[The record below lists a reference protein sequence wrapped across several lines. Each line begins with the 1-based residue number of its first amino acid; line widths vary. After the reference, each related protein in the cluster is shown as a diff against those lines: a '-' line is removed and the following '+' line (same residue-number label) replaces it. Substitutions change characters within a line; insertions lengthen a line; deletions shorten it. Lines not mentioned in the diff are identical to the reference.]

1 MVFCTLR
8 KRIKG
13 LARNKDYRG
22 RVKFVMEKSHQTI
35 RLAANQAR
43 GAPSFQEKARI
54 KGPRTELSG
63 IRGNLPGILLNLL
76 GIMFCLTGC
85 GEQAPGPGAT
95 ASGETKSAEPA
106 VPEEVQGAAQALLGS
121 ETQVLVFGDL
131 AKTGKQQFLAANVVP
146 KTPTNNVPGTI
157 VTRAVIAENNNG
169 KWMELL
175 RCDEYL
181 KNEKGFLGLTPLNEV
196 SGWRVQ
202 FEQDAE
208 KGLQVYFTP
217 LKVSGSAH
225 VLPIGVR
232 WNPATRRYQSLDR
245 TYEHFLLESP
255 SIDAARSS
263 LR

>member
-1 MVFCTLR
+1 MVSRTLR

-13 LARNKDYRG
+13 RARSKDYRG
-22 RVKFVMEKSHQTI
+22 CVKFVMEKSHRTI
-35 RLAANQAR
+35 RLAANQA
-43 GAPSFQEKARI
+43 GGVPSFQEKELVN
-54 KGPRTELSG
+54 GPRTELGG
-63 IRGNLPGILLNLL
+63 IRGNLPGILLSLL
-76 GIMFCLTGC
+76 GVVFCLTGC
-85 GEQAPGPGAT
+85 GEQAPGPGSTSPA
-95 ASGETKSAEPA
+95 ETKSAEPA
-106 VPEEVQGAAQALLGS
+106 VPEEVQGAAEALLGS

-146 KTPTNNVPGTI
+146 KTPTNNALGTI

-181 KNEKGFLGLTPLNEV
+181 KNEKGFLGLTPLNGV
-196 SGWRVQ
+196 NGWRVQ
-202 FEQDAE
+202 YEQDAE

-217 LKVSGSAH
+217 LKVSGSVH

-245 TYEHFLLESP
+245 TYEHFLLEAS
-255 SIDAARSS
+255 SLENARSM

>member
-1 MVFCTLR
+1 MFCAPR
-8 KRIKG
+8 RRIKG
-13 LARNKDYRG
+13 GPHSEDYRSH
-22 RVKFVMEKSHQTI
+22 VKFVMAKSPQTVA
-35 RLAANQAR
+35 LAANQA
-43 GAPSFQEKARI
+43 GGVPSFQEKERA
-54 KGPRTELSG
+54 KGPRTELGG
-63 IRGNLPGILLNLL
+63 IRGNLPAILLSLL
-76 GIMFCLTGC
+76 GIVFCLTGC
-85 GEQAPGPGAT
+85 GVQAPGPEAT
-95 ASGETKSAEPA
+95 SRAETKPA
-106 VPEEVQGAAQALLGS
+106 KPTVPEEVQGAAEALLGS

-146 KTPTNNVPGTI
+146 KTPTNNALGTI

-175 RCDEYL
+175 RCNEYL
-181 KNEKGFLGLTPLNEV
+181 KNEKGFLGLTPLNGV

-217 LKVSGSAH
+217 LKVDGSAH

-232 WNPATRRYQSLDR
+232 WNPATKRYQSLDR
-245 TYEHFLLESP
+245 TYEHFFLEAP
-255 SIDAARSS
+255 SLENARSR

>member
-1 MVFCTLR
+1 MMFCTPR
-8 KRIKG
+8 KGIKG
-13 LARNKDYRG
+13 WKGGNDYRG
-22 RVKFVMEKSHQTI
+22 RTKFVMEKPHQTI
-35 RLAANQAR
+35 RLAANQA
-43 GAPSFQEKARI
+43 GGVPSFQEKERVRR
-54 KGPRTELSG
+54 PRSG
-63 IRGNLPGILLNLL
+63 LGGNRGNLPGIFLSIL
-76 GIMFCLTGC
+76 GILFLGTGC
-85 GEQAPGPGAT
+85 GEQASGPRANP
-95 ASGETKSAEPA
+95 AAEAKSTEPA

-146 KTPTNNVPGTI
+146 KTPTNNALGTI
-157 VTRAVIAENNNG
+157 VTRAVIAENNEG
-169 KWMELL
+169 KWIELL

-181 KNEKGFLGLTPLNEV
+181 KNGKGFLGLTPLNGV

-202 FEQDAE
+202 YEQDAE

-217 LKVSGSAH
+217 LKVSGSTH

-245 TYEHFLLESP
+245 TYEHFLLEAP
-255 SIDAARSS
+255 SLENARSR